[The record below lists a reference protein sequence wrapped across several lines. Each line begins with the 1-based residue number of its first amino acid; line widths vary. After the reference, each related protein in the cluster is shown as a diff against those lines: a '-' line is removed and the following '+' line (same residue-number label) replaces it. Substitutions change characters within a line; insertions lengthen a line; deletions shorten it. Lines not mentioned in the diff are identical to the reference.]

1 LLTRKAFSTVSR
13 TDLVRRHHP
22 IETPTASSPAVEFR
36 HISAS
41 YQEGDAILPVLDDLS
56 FTVMEG
62 EFIALIGPSGAGKS
76 TVLDLIA
83 GLTEPDRGEILLDGH
98 VLSTAERLG
107 RTGYMHQNDLLMPW
121 RTTLDN
127 AALALEATGVNRRAA
142 RAAAQ
147 ARMAEFGL
155 AGFERAY
162 PAQLSGGMRQRVAF
176 LRTILTDRLLLL
188 LDEPFGALDAFTR
201 AAMQDFLSRLLARE
215 RRTVILVTHDV
226 EEAVL
231 LADRVIALSPRP
243 GHAIYVEP
251 VPLPRPRPRELITDP
266 EFVAHKAA
274 VLQALGMINA
284 PISEG
289 RR

>member
-1 LLTRKAFSTVSR
+1 
-13 TDLVRRHHP
+13 
-22 IETPTASSPAVEFR
+22 
-36 HISAS
+36 
-41 YQEGDAILPVLDDLS
+41 
-56 FTVMEG
+56 
-62 EFIALIGPSGAGKS
+62 
-76 TVLDLIA
+76 
-83 GLTEPDRGEILLDGH
+83 
-98 VLSTAERLG
+98 
-107 RTGYMHQNDLLMPW
+107 
-121 RTTLDN
+121 
-127 AALALEATGVNRRAA
+127 
-142 RAAAQ
+142 
-147 ARMAEFGL
+147 MAEFGL
-155 AGFERAY
+155 AGFERAD
-162 PAQLSGGMRQRVAF
+162 PSQLSGGMRQRVAF
-176 LRTILTDRLLLL
+176 LRTILTDRPLLL

-215 RRTVILVTHDV
+215 WRTVILVTHDV

>member
-1 LLTRKAFSTVSR
+1 VSR
-13 TDLVRRHHP
+13 TDLVRRNHP
-22 IETPTASSPAVEFR
+22 IGSPTTSSPAVEFR
-36 HISAS
+36 HVSAS
-41 YQEGDAILPVLDDLS
+41 YREGEAILPVLDDLS
-56 FTVMEG
+56 FTVEQG

-76 TVLDLIA
+76 TVLDLIT
-83 GLTEPDRGEILLDGH
+83 GLAEPDQGDIQLDGH
-98 VLSTAERLG
+98 VLSAGERLG
-107 RTGYMHQNDLLMPW
+107 HAGYMHQNDLLMPW

-127 AALALEATGVNRRAA
+127 AALALEATGLNRRAA

-162 PAQLSGGMRQRVAF
+162 PSQLSGGMRQRDAF
-176 LRTILTDRLLLL
+176 LRTILTDRPLLL

-231 LADRVIALSPRP
+231 LADRVIALSSRP
-243 GHAIYVEP
+243 GHAVYVEP

-284 PISEG
+284 PVSEEP
-289 RR
+289 R